1 MEVFIGRLKAIFWCS
16 FIVLFT
22 AISCSEENQPARG
35 SASFSFKNTS
45 APGSRIQET
54 ASKLL
59 VSIKDGQGTLIHNK
73 LEISLYN
80 FEGEF
85 ISEPLVLDAGNYS
98 LEEFIVLNSSNE
110 VIYVCPIEGSTLA
123 YLVEKPLAID
133 FIVEKDEVTNVVPEV
148 ITAEGNAAIDFGYT
162 TFSFQIVNTLKFLS
176 SAFIYNTTTDALEL
190 SAHTLLVKSGD
201 DTLYYSAK
209 PNESTFT
216 VVRSDYTDYTLIF
229 SKTGYT
235 TEIAQF
241 TKDELLAN
249 YQTTPIVVVFTDVI
263 LTNGLVA
270 HYSFKGG
277 IAGDLTGNGN
287 NGTISGSTSVT
298 DRLGRSNES
307 MKFNSSDDYIKVNS
321 PSFLTNNEGTFA
333 AWVKFD
339 DLGHTQYVGS
349 VGDEQSIESYLSFLR
364 IDGTEK
370 KVGLYQ
376 REAGAA
382 NWLKGTTVLQTN
394 TYYHLVMLSTGTE
407 WKIYIN
413 GQPETLSIVGG
424 GNNGKWISDLAGID
438 NFVIGSSIIQAP
450 YTIPY
455 LSGNIDEVR
464 LYNRA
469 LSQSEITA
477 LFNTTK

>member
-1 MEVFIGRLKAIFWCS
+1 MKISICQLRSAFWCS
-16 FIVLFT
+16 FILLFT
-22 AISCSEENQPARG
+22 AVSCSEENQLAKG
-35 SASFSFKNTS
+35 SASFSFTNNT

-59 VSIKDGQGTLIHNK
+59 VSIKDGQGTLVHDK
-73 LEISLYN
+73 LEVSLYN

-98 LEEFIVLNSSNE
+98 LVEFIVLNAANE

-133 FIVEKDEVTNVVPEV
+133 FVVEKDEVTNVVPEV
-148 ITAEGNAAIDFGYT
+148 ITAEGNSAIDFGYT

-176 SAFIYNTTTDALEL
+176 SAFTYNSNTNVLEL
-190 SAHTLLVKSGD
+190 ASHTLLVKSGN

-209 PNESTFT
+209 PNQSTFT
-216 VVRSDYTDYTLIF
+216 VVKSNYTNYTLTF
-229 SKTGYT
+229 SKSGYA
-235 TEIAQF
+235 TEIVQF

-249 YQTTPIVVVFTDVI
+249 FQTTPVVVVFTDAI
-263 LTNGLVA
+263 LANGLVA

-277 IAGDLTGNGN
+277 LSGDLTGNGN
-287 NGTISGSTSVT
+287 NGTISGSTAVA

-307 MKFNSSDDYIKVNS
+307 MKFNSSDDYIKVNT
-321 PSFLTNNEGTFA
+321 PSFLSNNEGSFA

-349 VGDEQSIESYLSFLR
+349 VGDEQSSESYLSFLR
-364 IDGTEK
+364 IEGTEK

-424 GNNGKWISDLAGID
+424 VNNGKWISDLAGID

-469 LSQSEITA
+469 LSQSEITT